1 MIPQNS
7 TILCGMPPILVVLAM
22 KVLIALHEVTSHLI
36 WPFKEWFILDFLQHL
51 VYWFSEHCVYHLSI
65 SRPWLPSKVSLRPVI
80 VVSVWPEIHPLL
92 RDNLSLP
99 LPLLL
104 VFLDPFILIN
114 PVNELAHTSSRFPN
128 QRLPQTMLG
137 RLANLE
143 SPDGY
148 IIKVT
153 IYLMKHFP
161 VSVWVCFQGLPFMH
175 G

>member
-1 MIPQNS
+1 M
-7 TILCGMPPILVVLAM
+7 VVL
-22 KVLIALHEVTSHLI
+22 V
-36 WPFKEWFILDFLQHL
+36 
-51 VYWFSEHCVYHLSI
+51 
-65 SRPWLPSKVSLRPVI
+65 R
-80 VVSVWPEIHPLL
+80 PEIPHLL
-92 RDNLSLP
+92 RDNFTFP
-99 LPLLL
+99 FALLL
-104 VFLDPFILIN
+104 VLLDPFILIN

-161 VSVWVCFQGLPFMH
+161 VSV
-175 G
+175 